1 MNVRVK
7 NGLAGAGAAVHAD
20 VEAGDGRVFGQKL
33 FAQKQEQDLG
43 VPSLLDRQGEPIG
56 GVAEGDDE
64 QMTIGDRKAVRN
76 GKHAAMFGD
85 ESLPDLGIAEGASGF
100 VVHGLGRNFLRCQTK
115 SLRSDTLDAL
125 MPLISRLVH
134 IPGDGI
140 HGQNL
145 RRSRIQKVLQ

>member
-85 ESLPDLGIAEGASGF
+85 EALPDLGIAEGARDI
-100 VVHGLGRNFLRCQTK
+100 VVHGLSRNFLRCQASA
-115 SLRSDTLDAL
+115 SLAG
-125 MPLISRLVH
+125 H
-134 IPGDGI
+134 
-140 HGQNL
+140 
-145 RRSRIQKVLQ
+145 RSRSPGAMMGRPVRVSRNPGTLVSRASDPEVITL